1 MKLKNFEVR
10 EIGFGE
16 DVLISLFIEDRHIF
30 YSEKNSKGK
39 TTLVR
44 FLIFSLGF
52 SIPSTKKVDMKKYV
66 TYLTL
71 ESDDN
76 RELYLIRKNDEF
88 KISYEDGV
96 SLNYDL
102 GTKMEQYNA
111 LSMVFQCNNLNLLE
125 NILPIFYIDQD
136 KGWRLVNRG
145 AVIGDNSFNIENFIL
160 ALDDNVEEDIAAE
173 IKVLKN
179 EVERYEAIQCLMA
192 YEIDVNENKD
202 IYNQSDIV
210 EELLAQKGAKRF
222 EIINIE
228 NEISELQS
236 IFEDNNKLL
245 EFVEKYNILICY
257 EDKEFVLAR
266 KHIKDFTINQN
277 ILRARVNSLE
287 IEKKI
292 RVRELAEINRK
303 ISEANVLVKPEQIE
317 DMVAHEIHNLPIT
330 GEKLEDY
337 IEQKKK
343 QLKEIKKLRK
353 EIVRDSNS
361 EIADDIAKNIRIIA
375 EKMEVYDIVSV
386 EKDYIFTRNIKAL
399 SGAILHKVSLTYKI
413 AYLKAIDKYIGIKL
427 PIIIDSP
434 CSGEVT
440 YDNANAMIKIVM
452 EELPC
457 HQIIVA
463 SVHDFSK
470 LEFAR
475 TKLVEGVF
483 GEYITD

>member
-1 MKLKNFEVR
+1 MKLKKFEVG

-16 DVLISLFIEDRHIF
+16 DVLISLLIEDRHIF

-39 TTLVR
+39 TTLIR

-52 SIPSTKKVDMKKYV
+52 NIPSTKKVDMKKYV
-66 TYLTL
+66 THLTV

-76 RELYLIRKNDEF
+76 RKLYLMRKNDEF
-88 KISYEDGV
+88 KISYDDGV

-102 GTKMEQYNA
+102 ENKMEQYNA
-111 LSMVFQCNNLNLLE
+111 LSMVFQCNNLNFLE

-145 AVIGDNSFNIENFIL
+145 TVIGDNSFNIENFIL

-173 IKVLKN
+173 IKMLKN

-210 EELLAQKGAKRF
+210 EELLAQKGEKKF
-222 EIINIE
+222 EIIYIE
-228 NEISELQS
+228 NEISELKL

-245 EFVEKYNILICY
+245 EFIEKYNILICY

-277 ILRARVNSLE
+277 ILQARVNSLE

-292 RVRELAEINRK
+292 KVRELAEINRK
-303 ISEANVLVKPEQIE
+303 ISEANVLVKPDQIE
-317 DMVAHEIHNLPIT
+317 DMIAHEVHNLPIT
-330 GEKLEDY
+330 EEKLENY
-337 IEQKKK
+337 IEQKKN
-343 QLKEIKKLRK
+343 QLKKIKKLRK
-353 EIVRDSNS
+353 EIVKDSNS
-361 EIADDIAKNIRIIA
+361 EIADDIAKNVRIIA
-375 EKMEVYDIVSV
+375 EKMEVYDIVSM

-399 SGAILHKVSLTYKI
+399 SGAILHKISLTYKI

-427 PIIIDSP
+427 PIIMDSP

-440 YDNANAMIKIVM
+440 YDNANTMIKVVM

-470 LEFAR
+470 LEFSR

>member
-1 MKLKNFEVR
+1 MKLKKFEVG

-16 DVLISLFIEDRHIF
+16 DVLISLLIEDRHIF

-39 TTLVR
+39 TTLIR

-52 SIPSTKKVDMKKYV
+52 NIPSTKKVDMKKYV
-66 TYLTL
+66 THLTI

-76 RELYLIRKNDEF
+76 RKLYLMRKNDEF
-88 KISYEDGV
+88 KISYDDGV

-102 GTKMEQYNA
+102 ENKMEQYNA
-111 LSMVFQCNNLNLLE
+111 LSMVFKCNNLNFLE

-145 AVIGDNSFNIENFIL
+145 TVIGDNSFNIENFIL

-173 IKVLKN
+173 IKMLKN

-210 EELLAQKGAKRF
+210 EELLAQKGEKKF

-228 NEISELQS
+228 NEISELKL

-245 EFVEKYNILICY
+245 EFIEKYNILICY

-277 ILRARVNSLE
+277 ILQARVNSLE

-292 RVRELAEINRK
+292 KVRELAEINRK
-303 ISEANVLVKPEQIE
+303 ISEANILVKPDQIE
-317 DMVAHEIHNLPIT
+317 DMIAHEVHNLPIT
-330 GEKLEDY
+330 EEELENY
-337 IEQKKK
+337 IEQKKNR
-343 QLKEIKKLRK
+343 LKKIKKLRK
-353 EIVRDSNS
+353 EIVKDSNS
-361 EIADDIAKNIRIIA
+361 EIADDIAKNVRIIA
-375 EKMEVYDIVSV
+375 EKMEVYDIVSM

-399 SGAILHKVSLTYKI
+399 SGAILHKISLTYKI

-427 PIIIDSP
+427 PIIMDSP

-440 YDNANAMIKIVM
+440 YDNANTMIKVVM

-470 LEFAR
+470 LEFSR